1 MPVIPELLTRGGGF
15 PNAAE
20 LERRLLAGEALLA
33 ESANHL
39 MQVVDVLESYGVVLD
54 AYSRNLIYQ
63 AEEQFLNPFPIFK
76 FLDGD
81 LSPAKIWRHLIH
93 DRINFEYA
101 EYCMRT
107 MLWHG
112 TGGLDAYL
120 DGEAF
125 RASCAAIIQ
134 AKTRRD
140 PLLAC
145 LNPLFPDFLP
155 ELIRSAAT
163 THALG
168 QFWRVMSD
176 LFLALAAAERDGA
189 VRSIDAVVDFIQ
201 AGLVAAAAQPIT
213 YRVSIGGQPF
223 WVLPPEAGLTFL
235 MDVAVPYVEAVF
247 LRGTPFLGTVSFNA
261 QAGQIP
267 VEQSAFAYGA
277 LYADPLP
284 TMGAGIP
291 PSLLMQDMY
300 RHLPSRLHSWYDRQ
314 GRGEGDVRVKICMS
328 FQKAMFCVTNAAI
341 RGTFPHPLA
350 TEVAGEQAANR
361 AHAAAW
367 CSRLCRARTDCLDAL
382 EEALETAP
390 REAREE
396 AAEEATEE
404 AAQRAPGDPPFAA
417 TGRA

>member
-1 MPVIPELLTRGGGF
+1 MPVIPELLTRSGGQ

-20 LERRLLAGEALLA
+20 LARRLLTGETLLA
-33 ESANHL
+33 ESPCHL

-101 EYCMRT
+101 EYCMRA

-120 DGEAF
+120 DGEHF
-125 RASCAAIIQ
+125 RENCAAIIRC
-134 AKTRRD
+134 KTRRD
-140 PLLAC
+140 PLLAL
-145 LNPLFPDFLP
+145 LNPLFPEFLP

-176 LFLALAAAERDGA
+176 LFLALAQAEQQGSVA
-189 VRSIDAVVDFIQ
+189 SIEDVVEFIKQ
-201 AGLVAAAAQPIT
+201 GLVAAAANPIS
-213 YRVSIGGQPF
+213 YQVRVGDQAF
-223 WVLPPEAGLTFL
+223 WVLPPEAKLTFL
-235 MDVAVPYVEAVF
+235 VDVAVPYVEAVF

-261 QAGQIP
+261 QARQIP
-267 VEQSAFAYGA
+267 PDQGAFAYGA
-277 LYADPLP
+277 LFADPLP

-291 PSLLMQDMY
+291 PSLLMQDMF
-300 RHLPSRLHSWYDRQ
+300 RHLPGRLHSWYQEQ

-341 RGTFPHPLA
+341 RGTFPHPLTSEA
-350 TEVAGEQAANR
+350 SAEQAANQ
-361 AHAAAW
+361 AYAAAW
-367 CSRLCRARTDCLDAL
+367 ADRLSRARTDCLDAL
-382 EEALETAP
+382 DSEAPEQA
-390 REAREE
+390 
-396 AAEEATEE
+396 
-404 AAQRAPGDPPFAA
+404 
-417 TGRA
+417 